1 MCRGAGWV
9 GYTGPEY
16 KETGRHQAGS
26 QPAVTGVHH
35 RLLQPHGAQSPG
47 ESLLLQEG
55 MSHFKLFGQ

>member
-26 QPAVTGVHH
+26 QPAVTGLHH
-35 RLLQPHGAQSPG
+35 RLLQPHGAQSLG
-47 ESLLLQEG
+47 
-55 MSHFKLFGQ
+55 